1 MVVYGFLAPPG
12 LPQGGGDAYSC
23 NCFAMRSCFCLLSSL
38 TPEFVG
44 AGAETQRRW
53 FYVLM

>member
-44 AGAETQRRW
+44 AGAETPRRW
-53 FYVLM
+53 F